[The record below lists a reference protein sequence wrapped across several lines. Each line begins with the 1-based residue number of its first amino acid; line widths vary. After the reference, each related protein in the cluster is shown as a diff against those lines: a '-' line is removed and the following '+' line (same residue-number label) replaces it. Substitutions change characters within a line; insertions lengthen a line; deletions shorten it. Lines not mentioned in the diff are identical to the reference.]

1 MKSWKPTAWRAP
13 PWNASREVFAL
24 TVFYILLAILLFG
37 VLILVHE
44 FGHFITA
51 KLSGVQVNEFS
62 LFMGPAIWKK
72 QKGETLY
79 SLRCIPIGG
88 YCAMEG
94 EDGESDNPRAF
105 GKAKVWKRLIIL
117 VAGSAMNFLIGFLIT
132 VLVVSLSGDYLHTTQ
147 IALIEE
153 GRPFEQI
160 LRVGDEFYSIDGER
174 VYVGS
179 DITMLLDRDA
189 SGVHD
194 LVVLRDGEKVRL
206 DDVPLKRDYG
216 TAEQKFYGFSIGI
229 EEKSFGGV
237 LSDSWN
243 HCIDFVRMV
252 RMGLSDLFTG
262 RASVK
267 EMSGPVGIVSYVTEQ
282 SVQSETVGEGMLF
295 VLYMFGFIAINLA
308 VMNLLPIP
316 ALDGGRVVCLLV
328 TVAAEKI
335 LRRKLNP
342 KYEAYLNGAFMILL
356 LAFMALITFK
366 DIFQLFT

>member
-1 MKSWKPTAWRAP
+1 M
-13 PWNASREVFAL
+13 V
-24 TVFYILLAILLFG
+24 VFYIVLAILLFG

-51 KLSGVQVNEFS
+51 KLSDVQVNEFS

-79 SLRCIPIGG
+79 ALRCIPIGG

-105 GKAKVWKRLIIL
+105 GNAKVWKRLLIL
-117 VAGSAMNFLIGFLIT
+117 VAGSFMNFLIGFLIS
-132 VLVVSLSGDYLHTTQ
+132 VLVVSLSDDYLNTAK

-160 LRVGDEFYSIDGER
+160 LQVGDEFYSIDGER

-179 DITMLLDRDA
+179 DITMLLDRDG

-194 LVVLRDGEKVRL
+194 LVVIRDGEKL
-206 DDVPLKRDYG
+206 HLENVPLKRDYG
-216 TAEQKFYGFSIGI
+216 TEEKKFYGFSIGI
-229 EEKSFGGV
+229 EEKSFSGV
-237 LSDSWN
+237 LSYSWN
-243 HCIDFVRMV
+243 NCRDFVRMV
-252 RMGLSDLFTG
+252 RMGLQDLVTG
-262 RASVK
+262 KASVK
-267 EMSGPVGIVSYVTEQ
+267 DVGGPVLIVQTVTEAAVEAQQETQ
-282 SVQSETVGEGMLF
+282 SVGLGILQ
-295 VLYMFGFIAINLA
+295 VLYFFSFIAINLG

-328 TVAAEKI
+328 TAAAEI
-335 LRRKLNP
+335 LLRRKINP
-342 KYEAYLNGAFMILL
+342 KYEGYLHAGFMILL
-356 LAFMALITFK
+356 LILMAVIAFK
-366 DIFQLFT
+366 DIFQLFGG

>member
-1 MKSWKPTAWRAP
+1 MFS
-13 PWNASREVFAL
+13 L
-24 TVFYILLAILLFG
+24 TVFYIILAILLFG
-37 VLILVHE
+37 LLILVHE

-79 SLRCIPIGG
+79 ALRCIPIGG

-105 GKAKVWKRLIIL
+105 GRAKVWKRLIIL
-117 VAGSAMNFLIGFLIT
+117 VAGSAMNFLAGFLIT
-132 VLVVSLSGDYLHTTQ
+132 VLVISLSDGYLSTAQ
-147 IALIEE
+147 IYRIEE
-153 GRPFEQI
+153 GRPFAGVLQP
-160 LRVGDEFYSIDGER
+160 GDEFYSIDGER

-179 DITMLLDRDA
+179 DITMLLDRES

-194 LVVLRDGEKVRL
+194 LVVIRDGEKVTL
-206 DDVPLKRDYG
+206 NDVTMQRDYG
-216 TAEQKFYGFSIGI
+216 TGEQKYYGFTIDI
-229 EEKSFGGV
+229 TEKSFGGV
-237 LSDSWN
+237 LSYSWN
-243 HCIDFVRMV
+243 TCRDFVRMA

-262 RASVK
+262 RAGLK
-267 EMSGPVGIVSYVTEQ
+267 DMAGPVGIVSVVTEQ
-282 SVQSETVGEGMLF
+282 SAKSESVGEGVLY
-295 VLYMFGFIAINLA
+295 VLYMFALIAVNLA

-328 TVAAEKI
+328 TAAAEKL

-342 KYEAYLNGAFMILL
+342 KYEAYLNAAFMIVLL
-356 LAFMALITFK
+356 IVMALITFK